1 MQHHLL
7 KIKRETFM
15 VVTAGGLMEP
25 TKMLVI
31 IRNKI
36 LLFIPSKHI
45 SIDGYNSFSLV
56 PYIELEN

>member
-15 VVTAGGLMEP
+15 VVTAGGLMEL

-31 IRNKI
+31 IRNRI
-36 LLFIPSKHI
+36 LPFITGKRI
-45 SIDGYNSFSLV
+45 SIDGYINFSLV
-56 PYIELEN
+56 P